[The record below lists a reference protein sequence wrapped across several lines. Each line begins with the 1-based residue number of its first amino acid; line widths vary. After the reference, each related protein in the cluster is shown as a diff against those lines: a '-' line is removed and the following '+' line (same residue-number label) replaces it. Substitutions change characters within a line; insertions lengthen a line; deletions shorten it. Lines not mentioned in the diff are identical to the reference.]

1 MKTLEQEAIEATQ
14 EFHRLYEVVR
24 IAQQKQV
31 GSEEL
36 KAAWD
41 ELRAFKGIAKAAW
54 DKLENASRNHVRR
67 GEEGDSD
74 E

>member
-41 ELRAFKGIAKAAW
+41 
-54 DKLENASRNHVRR
+54 KLENASRNHVRR